1 MVLPMSRQRLAIYNE
16 TLLLCERRE
25 IAQFVQAYVRYLH
38 KQKIILPQSQF
49 LIFRRLEQLPVLA
62 RRLPLIPGSER
73 VRRIIFFADAG
84 NNLEERRELLDAVRG
99 SECFSKIPY
108 CAHFFFPGRL
118 QGKRWRSGYLEDLLL
133 EALRP
138 ETTESGDFINLYN
151 VCQEYVDSV
160 NNCRGQKNRLSNRS
174 RHVLCAYLAA
184 TEKYAGASLD
194 EAVTAGA
201 FALEGERFACLRK
214 CLEKSGE

>member
-1 MVLPMSRQRLAIYNE
+1 MVLPMPKQLAIHSE
-16 TLLLCERRE
+16 VLLLCERRE
-25 IAQFVQAYVRYLH
+25 IAQFVQAYMQHLQ
-38 KQKIILPQSQF
+38 KQKVALPQSQF
-49 LIFRRLEQLPVLA
+49 LIFRSMEQLSVLA

-73 VRRIIFFADAG
+73 VRRIIVLADAG
-84 NNLEERRELLDAVRG
+84 NNLEERRELLDMVRG
-99 SECFSKIPY
+99 SAYFSKIPY

-138 ETTESGDFINLYN
+138 ETAESGEFINLYN

-160 NNCRGQKNRLSNRS
+160 NNCRGQGNGLGNRS

-194 EAVTAGA
+194 EAVAAGA

-214 CLEKSGE
+214 CLEKLGE